1 MWFVSALFFT
11 LSALAVLSRSWQVSF
26 LPSWAPA
33 NASEALGLAW
43 QVQTSIAAIAFAG
56 LALIIQLAS
65 NPPVA
70 IRSSR
75 EVLYRETLF
84 RSLLLFAGASNV
96 TLGVIAIWIA
106 SDGGAIIG
114 FLFCFVATMLFIGLS
129 YFRAAEHFLD
139 ERRAA
144 VKALNLLQEKLSDGL
159 YKLDVTARANKRL
172 AEVLPA
178 DSQVRARSGAAD
190 STDGVPLVAVGHSVR
205 LDDVNYRLLQQI
217 AAKHLYRMSL
227 INFPPEATREA
238 SPNRVDGPLRDIA
251 PAILLDSRINEVI
264 HAGGHIFT
272 LAASLEADDPR
283 VTDLEDDLRG
293 CIRLRDGDEDDGEDL
308 RGELLTLKDSL
319 LATIAAG
326 TTGSLRQGL
335 DVYSKLFER
344 ILASSGRIEDPSI
357 LFSFGAYGPYWRWLQ
372 RDVREVATSAIE
384 ILGRRGLYVTVD
396 HAYSLCKLAF
406 KSGDYDALREFL
418 GLYPAYF
425 AEVLGQSSDDA
436 LAEYVAVSLQNL
448 TQLFMR
454 AEVRNDVQA
463 RRLVEEISADVFAEM
478 LRICIDAERSAL
490 FERLLAYFGVP
501 SDLIGGFGPEGR
513 KSSESKAAV
522 LLAVLAWTLYRAENL
537 HTSQQLEEIAAKLL
551 RLIPAHLVWPAYA
564 EVGEDVLGQG
574 RPWSR
579 WELQTKIP
587 LQVHMMAFDSYLASA
602 ALMVAAAVGLVVPPG
617 APSADD
623 ASRAGSLLNA
633 FELAGQLSRFVP
645 SFAFQV
651 DRLRQQLGALI
662 DQRRSIERE
671 AIRELAI
678 ESERVERFISALQE
692 AMDESSNR
700 LSSTFSRNSPPD
712 MLGDGTRLYLNTLV
726 PREFFVSSER
736 VLAEPEMLASN
747 AAYGMIQGEN
757 RFIVNSLVDGLE
769 WQDAGVAEIARRA
782 EALKEEASGTFFL
795 LVLNSWELADAL
807 GFFCGDFQMGQQ
819 QGTFVETHDG
829 IGACLACDLN
839 LVRTLLRSPQQL
851 DGVGEWQFLQDHGL
865 AAVVR
870 DYSGES
876 EEPVAQVVVGVALE
890 WAERPEGVVGFRIS
904 EAAAT

>member
-11 LSALAVLSRSWQVSF
+11 LVALAVLFRSRQVSF

-56 LALIIQLAS
+56 LALVIQLAS

-96 TLGVIAIWIA
+96 TLGIIAIWLA

-114 FLFCFVATMLFIGLS
+114 FLFCFVVTMLFIGLS

-144 VKALNLLQEKLSDGL
+144 VRALNLLQEKLSDGL
-159 YKLDVTARANKRL
+159 YKLDVMARANTRL
-172 AEVLPA
+172 ADLFPG
-178 DSQVRARSGAAD
+178 DSLIRARSRASG
-190 STDGVPLVAVGHSVR
+190 STDGIPLVIVGQSVR
-205 LDDVNYRLLQQI
+205 LEDVNYRLLQRI
-217 AAKHLYRMSL
+217 AAKHLHRMWL
-227 INFPPEATREA
+227 INFPAEATQEA
-238 SPNRVDGPLRDIA
+238 PPKRVEGSLRDTA
-251 PAILLDSRINEVI
+251 PAILLDSRINEVVP
-264 HAGGHIFT
+264 AGGHIFT
-272 LAASLEADDPR
+272 LTASLEADDPR
-283 VTDLEDDLRG
+283 VRVLENDLRG
-293 CIRLRDGDEDDGEDL
+293 CIRLRDGDEDDDERL
-308 RGELLTLKDSL
+308 RGELVTLKDSL
-319 LATIAAG
+319 LSTIAAG

-335 DVYSKLFER
+335 DVYSELFNR
-344 ILASSGRIEDPSI
+344 ILASTGRIQDPSI
-357 LFSFGAYGPYWRWLQ
+357 LFSFSAYGPYWRWLQ
-372 RDVREVATSAIE
+372 RDVREIAVSAIE
-384 ILGRRGLYVTVD
+384 VLGRRGLYVTVD

-418 GLYPAYF
+418 GLYPAYLT
-425 AEVLGQSSDDA
+425 EVLGQSSDDA

-454 AEVRNDVQA
+454 AEVRNDMQA
-463 RRLVEEISADVFAEM
+463 RRLVEEISAGVFAEM
-478 LRICIDAERSAL
+478 MRICVDTERSAL

-501 SDLIGGFGPEGR
+501 SDLIGGFGAADR
-513 KSSESKAAV
+513 KASESKAAA

-537 HTSQQLEEIAAKLL
+537 HASQQLEDIAAKLL
-551 RLIPAHLVWPAYA
+551 RLIPAHLVWAAYV
-564 EVGEDVLGQG
+564 EVGEGVLGQG

-617 APSADD
+617 VPSADD

-633 FELAGQLSRFVP
+633 FELAGRLSRFVP
-645 SFAFQV
+645 SFTFQGE
-651 DRLRQQLGALI
+651 RLEQQLKALV
-662 DQRRSIERE
+662 DQRRSAEKQ
-671 AIRELAI
+671 AIRESAI
-678 ESERVERFISALQE
+678 ESERVERFISALRE

-700 LSSTFSRNSPPD
+700 LSNTFSRNAPHEIP
-712 MLGDGTRLYLNTLV
+712 GDGTKLYLNTLV

-747 AAYGMIQGEN
+747 AAYGMIRGEN
-757 RFIVNSLVDGLE
+757 KFIVRSLVDGLA

-782 EALKEEASGTFFL
+782 EALKEEASGTLFL
-795 LVLNSWELADAL
+795 VVLNSWELADAL
-807 GFFCGDFQMGQQ
+807 GFFRGGVQMGQQ
-819 QGTFVETHDG
+819 QGMFVETDDG
-829 IGACLACDLN
+829 IGACVACDMN
-839 LVRTLLRSPQQL
+839 LVSPLLRSPQPL
-851 DGVGEWQFLQDHGL
+851 DGVGEWQFLRDHGV

-890 WAERPEGVVGFRIS
+890 WTERPEGVVGFRIS
-904 EAAAT
+904 DTVAS